1 VIPIQEPGVTL
12 MVEAWLPYGRTEVA
26 ARIPDENSLEII
38 DVQSSEGVTDPVKEV
53 EAALEAPVESARLD
67 EIVKAEDTVAIVVDE
82 KPIRSPARLM
92 LSGLLKS
99 LGQAGVR
106 DENITVI
113 FGCGAY
119 SMTGEEGAAI
129 IGEALGSRIKI
140 EIHDCHAEDLQ
151 HVGKT
156 SFGTPVLV
164 NKTFMESDIR
174 ILTGNVAPHYF
185 AGYSGGRK
193 SVLPA
198 IVGIETVRHNHA
210 FLLNPQARRGNLE
223 GNPVHLDMEEAL
235 QLVDVDFAV
244 NVVVNPQRDV
254 VSAFAG
260 DVSTVF
266 SEGVRRVN
274 EMCKVNVAAPAD
286 IVIVSP
292 GGSPWD
298 DDLYKAY
305 EGVESALSV
314 VKDKGVVVL
323 VAECLEGYA
332 VQAFHDWMVKFTS
345 LSSIRRAVK
354 RRFVL
359 GGDTAYYLRRALGR
373 VKIILVSIMP
383 DYYATGVFKLK
394 TAKTVNAALKS
405 AFRMTGRKSS
415 ILVLP
420 HGSATLPI
428 INQAKDE

>member
-1 VIPIQEPGVTL
+1 

-38 DVQSSEGVTDPVKEV
+38 DVTMQEGVKDPVKEV
-53 EAALEAPVESARLD
+53 EAALKAPVESSRLE
-67 EIVKAEDTVAIVVDE
+67 EIVKAEDTVAIVVDD
-82 KPIRSPARLM
+82 KAIRSPARLL
-92 LSGLLKS
+92 LSGLLES

-119 SMTGEEGAAI
+119 SMTAEEGAGI
-129 IGEALGSRIKI
+129 MGEAVGRRIHI
-140 EIHDCHAEDLQ
+140 EIHDEQAEDLQ
-151 HVGKT
+151 YVGKT
-156 SFGTPVLV
+156 SFGTPVSV
-164 NKTFMESDIR
+164 NKTFMDADIR
-174 ILTGNVAPHYF
+174 ILTGTIAPHYF
-185 AGYSGGRK
+185 AGYSGGRT

-198 IVGIETVRHNHA
+198 IVGMETVRHNHA

-235 QLVDVDFAV
+235 HLVDVDFAV
-244 NVVVNPQRDV
+244 NVVLNPQRDI
-254 VSAFAG
+254 VSAIAG

-266 SEGVRRVN
+266 AEGVRRVN
-274 EMCKVNVAAPAD
+274 ETCTVNVEAPAD

-292 GGSPWD
+292 GGAPWD

-332 VQAFHDWMVKFTS
+332 IQAFHDWMVKFTS
-345 LSSIRRAVK
+345 LSSLRREIK

-359 GGDTAYYLRRALGR
+359 GGDTAYYLRKALER

-394 TAKTVNAALKS
+394 TAKSVNAALK
-405 AFRMTGRKSS
+405 AALRMTGRKSR

-420 HGSATLPI
+420 HGSATLPV

>member
-1 VIPIQEPGVTL
+1 

-38 DVQSSEGVTDPVKEV
+38 DVQAREGGTDPVKEV
-53 EAALEAPVESARLD
+53 EAALEAPVESSRLD

-82 KPIRSPARLM
+82 KPIRSPSRLM
-92 LSGLLKS
+92 LSSLLKS

-119 SMTGEEGAAI
+119 SMTAEEGTAI
-129 IGEALGSRIKI
+129 MGEDLGRRIPI
-140 EIHDCHAEDLQ
+140 EIHDGHAKDLQ

-174 ILTGNVAPHYF
+174 ILTGTVAPHYF

-244 NVVVNPQRDV
+244 NVVLNPQRDIV
-254 VSAFAG
+254 GAFAG

-266 SEGVRRVN
+266 SQGVRRVD
-274 EMCKVNVAAPAD
+274 ETCKVNVEMPAD

-292 GGSPWD
+292 GGAPWD
-298 DDLYKAY
+298 DDLYQAY

-332 VQAFHDWMVKFTS
+332 IKAFHDWMVKFTS
-345 LSSIRRAVK
+345 LSSLRREIK

-359 GGDTAYYLRRALGR
+359 GGDTAYYLRKALGR

-394 TAKTVNAALKS
+394 TAKTVNAAIKS
-405 AFRMTGRKSS
+405 ALRMAGRKSS

-420 HGSATLPI
+420 HGSTTLPI
-428 INQAKDE
+428 IKQAKDE

>member
-1 VIPIQEPGVTL
+1 

-38 DVQSSEGVTDPVKEV
+38 DVQAREGGTDPVKEV
-53 EAALEAPVESARLD
+53 EAALEAPVESSRLD

-82 KPIRSPARLM
+82 KPIRSPSRLM
-92 LSGLLKS
+92 LSSLLKS

-119 SMTGEEGAAI
+119 SMTAEEGTAI
-129 IGEALGSRIKI
+129 MGEDLGRRIPI
-140 EIHDCHAEDLQ
+140 EIHDGHAKDLQ

-174 ILTGNVAPHYF
+174 ILTGTVAPHYF

-244 NVVVNPQRDV
+244 NVVLNPQRDV
-254 VSAFAG
+254 VGAFAG
-260 DVSTVF
+260 DVSNVF
-266 SEGVRRVN
+266 SESVRLVN
-274 EMCKVNVAAPAD
+274 ETSKVNVESPAD

-292 GGSPWD
+292 GGSPFD
-298 DDLYKAY
+298 NDLYTAY
-305 EGVESALSV
+305 ESVEAALSV

-332 VQAFHDWMVKFTS
+332 IKAFHDWMQRFNS
-345 LSSIRRAVK
+345 LSRIRREIK
-354 RRFVL
+354 RKFVL
-359 GGDTAYYLRRALGR
+359 GGDTAYYLMKALRR
-373 VKIILVSIMP
+373 VKIILVSVMP

-394 TAKTVNAALKS
+394 TAKTVNSALKS
-405 AFRMTGRKSS
+405 ALRMTGRKSS

-420 HGSATLPI
+420 HGSTTLPI
-428 INQAKDE
+428 MNKSEDE

>member
-1 VIPIQEPGVTL
+1 MIPIQERGVIV

-26 ARIPDENSLEII
+26 ARIPDENSLDII
-38 DVQSSEGVTDPVKEV
+38 DVKERVGVKDLVKEV
-53 EAALEAPVESARLD
+53 EAALEDPVESSRLD
-67 EIVKAEDTVAIVVDE
+67 EIVKSEDTVAIVVDD
-82 KPIRSPARLM
+82 KTSGSPTRLI

-113 FGCGAY
+113 FGCGAH
-119 SMTGEEGAAI
+119 SMTGEEGVAI
-129 IGEALGSRIKI
+129 IGDDVGRRIKI
-140 EIHDCHAEDLQ
+140 EIHDCHAEDLKY
-151 HVGKT
+151 VGET
-156 SFGTPVLV
+156 SFGTTVSV
-164 NKTFMESDIR
+164 NKTFMDSDIR

-185 AGYSGGRK
+185 AGYSGGRTN
-193 SVLPA
+193 VLPA
-198 IVGIETVRHNHA
+198 IVGIETIRHNHA
-210 FLLNPQARRGNLE
+210 FLLNPQARRGNLD

-244 NVVVNPQRDV
+244 NVVLNPQRDV
-254 VSAFAG
+254 VRAFAG
-260 DVSTVF
+260 DVSNVF
-266 SEGVRRVN
+266 SEGVRLVN
-274 EMCKVNVAAPAD
+274 EMCKVNVEAPAD

-292 GGSPWD
+292 GGSPLD
-298 DDLYKAY
+298 NDLYTAY

-332 VQAFHDWMVKFTS
+332 IKAFHDWMIKFNS

-354 RRFVL
+354 RKFVW
-359 GGDTAYYLRRALGR
+359 GGDAAYYLRKALGR

-394 TAKTVNAALKS
+394 TAKTVNSALKS
-405 AFRMTGRKSS
+405 ALRMTGRKSS

-420 HGSATLPI
+420 HGSSTLPI
-428 INQAKDE
+428 MKQAKDE